1 MPPGRPAAADLP
13 AQGYSLTYALGPD
26 SSAPR
31 TSLSDVHNKVVYARL
46 GDRLRVAGMVDIGDR
61 DAGID
66 GGRIHQLKEQV
77 RRYLPRLAPAGEP
90 EAWAGL
96 RPARPDGK
104 PLIGRTPV
112 RGLWINAGHGA
123 LGFTLAAGSAGV
135 LADRIAGRPSPIS
148 DTLFSGSREQHN
160 QRHKGNDMKQTRRLR
175 QGAGALLLAL
185 AAALAPA
192 AQGQAQTVTA
202 VMQSGLRV
210 LDPVM
215 TTAFMTR
222 DHGYMIY
229 DTLLGTD
236 EHFKVQPQMA
246 SWTESEDRKTYV
258 FTLRDGLKWHDGA
271 PVTSEDCIASIKRW
285 ADADATGQVLMTLI
299 DRIEAVDAKQFRVV
313 LKQPTSLL
321 LEGLAKLSSRPL
333 FMMPKRIADTPSAQP
348 ITEFIGSGPFKFVAS
363 EFKPGLKVVYE
374 KNKDYV
380 PRAEPPSWTAGGK
393 VVKVERVEWVAMPD
407 QMTAVSALQNGEV
420 DFMQQVP
427 FDLLP
432 MVEGQD
438 NLQVRVLD
446 KLGPGPTSA

>member
-1 MPPGRPAAADLP
+1 
-13 AQGYSLTYALGPD
+13 
-26 SSAPR
+26 
-31 TSLSDVHNKVVYARL
+31 
-46 GDRLRVAGMVDIGDR
+46 
-61 DAGID
+61 
-66 GGRIHQLKEQV
+66 
-77 RRYLPRLAPAGEP
+77 
-90 EAWAGL
+90 
-96 RPARPDGK
+96 
-104 PLIGRTPV
+104 
-112 RGLWINAGHGA
+112 
-123 LGFTLAAGSAGV
+123 
-135 LADRIAGRPSPIS
+135 
-148 DTLFSGSREQHN
+148 
-160 QRHKGNDMKQTRRLR
+160 MKQTRRLR

-374 KNKDYV
+374 NKDYV

-432 MVEGQD
+432 MVEARTTCRSACWTSWGLDLLPHEPSVPALRQQAAATGGHRRRQPGGRAQGAGGQP
-438 NLQVRVLD
+438 QVLPDLRGRDGLRQSHGRQLRRG
-446 KLGPGPTSA
+446 LGGAGAHRPRPGAAQGSRL

>member
-1 MPPGRPAAADLP
+1 
-13 AQGYSLTYALGPD
+13 
-26 SSAPR
+26 
-31 TSLSDVHNKVVYARL
+31 
-46 GDRLRVAGMVDIGDR
+46 
-61 DAGID
+61 
-66 GGRIHQLKEQV
+66 
-77 RRYLPRLAPAGEP
+77 
-90 EAWAGL
+90 
-96 RPARPDGK
+96 
-104 PLIGRTPV
+104 
-112 RGLWINAGHGA
+112 
-123 LGFTLAAGSAGV
+123 
-135 LADRIAGRPSPIS
+135 
-148 DTLFSGSREQHN
+148 
-160 QRHKGNDMKQTRRLR
+160 MKQTRRLR

-333 FMMPKRIADTPSAQP
+333 FMMPKRIADTPAPSPSPNSSARVR
-348 ITEFIGSGPFKFVAS
+348 SS
-363 EFKPGLKVVYE
+363 SW
-374 KNKDYV
+374 
-380 PRAEPPSWTAGGK
+380 PRNSSPA
-393 VVKVERVEWVAMPD
+393 
-407 QMTAVSALQNGEV
+407 
-420 DFMQQVP
+420 
-427 FDLLP
+427 
-432 MVEGQD
+432 
-438 NLQVRVLD
+438 
-446 KLGPGPTSA
+446 